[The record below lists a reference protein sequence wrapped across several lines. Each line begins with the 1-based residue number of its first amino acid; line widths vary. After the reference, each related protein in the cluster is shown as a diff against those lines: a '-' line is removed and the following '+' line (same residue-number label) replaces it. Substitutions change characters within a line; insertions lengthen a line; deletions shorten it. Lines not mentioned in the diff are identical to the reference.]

1 MLLIVLYSVI
11 GLIIVNRLEIEGH
24 FGDYVEEHDLLCVS
38 IDDRRQTSE
47 ILYGLMI
54 WIWPVIVIKS
64 AVQLFL

>member
-1 MLLIVLYSVI
+1 MLYIVLYSVI

-64 AVQLFL
+64 MIQMLL

>member
-1 MLLIVLYSVI
+1 MLLIVLYAII
-11 GLIIVNRLEIEGH
+11 GLIIINRIEVEGH

-54 WIWPVIVIKS
+54 WIWPVIVIRS
-64 AVQLFL
+64 AIQLFL